1 MVCVPDCGCR
11 TGRCRCARA
20 SPLRAIADSKSPLMP
35 IDSASRLKPRAFSSS
50 SNPRSRANSA
60 RSAAWFS
67 CGGGTHI
74 RPRNLMRGSSAV
86 PAARSG
92 EPFRCDPSL
101 GGFGDQRDLDAQIER
116 RRVEGPLLRQAPGY
130 AEAVD
135 AVHPFEVL
143 GYGAGLVRLQAPDEM
158 PVQRQIAEH
167 SLLRKRL
174 LQIIFPEIRDARR
187 CGVAHQF
194 GRLGLRHGYQGH
206 RRRGRAR
213 RSRPPDVSEIG
224 RGSHETLNSADQL
237 TYWVVT
243 PSYILA
249 AADPSCI

>member
-11 TGRCRCARA
+11 TGRCRCARG
-20 SPLRAIADSKSPLMP
+20 SPLRGIADSKSPLMP
-35 IDSASRLKPRAFSSS
+35 IDSASRRKPRAFSSS

-60 RSAAWFS
+60 RSPARFS

-74 RPRNLMRGSSAV
+74 RPRNLTRGS
-86 PAARSG
+86 PGDPR
-92 EPFRCDPSL
+92 EPDPRQPFRCDPSL
-101 GGFGDQRDLDAQIER
+101 GGFGDQRDLNAQVER

-143 GYGAGLVRLQAPDEM
+143 GHGASLVRLQAPDEV
-158 PVQRQIAEH
+158 PVQRQIAEY
-167 SLLRKRL
+167 SLLRNRL

-206 RRRGRAR
+206 RGGVAPGAQGR
-213 RSRPPDVSEIG
+213 
-224 RGSHETLNSADQL
+224 L
-237 TYWVVT
+237 TYPRSDVVHMKR
-243 PSYILA
+243 
-249 AADPSCI
+249 